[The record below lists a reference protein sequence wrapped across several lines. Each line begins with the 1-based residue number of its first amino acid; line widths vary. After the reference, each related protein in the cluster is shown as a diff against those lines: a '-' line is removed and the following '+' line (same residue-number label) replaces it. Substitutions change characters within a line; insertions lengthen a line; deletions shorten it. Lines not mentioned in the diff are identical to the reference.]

1 MGFQWEIVPGSVSVG
16 RLQWNRAA
24 VKVLPR
30 GFSALTYRVQGGGT
44 LLAGPKR
51 YGLPTGS
58 VVYLPAGTAY
68 ETRCDDTDLYR
79 IHFRERSPGPIR
91 VYASAPGARRLFEAI
106 LQSGQGRRAS
116 DEYRTLGLT
125 YQLLALLSE
134 LDGVGGDSPAF
145 EQALALLESG
155 FRRADLRIGEVCLEA
170 GLCET
175 TFRKLF
181 HRRFGKT
188 PVEYLTELRLEQ
200 ARTLLLRRSVSV
212 EQAATECGFSDA
224 KYLARTVKKYY
235 GCTPTQLRSGHD

>member
-91 VYASAPGARRLFEAI
+91 VYAPGGCLRPSCKA
-106 LQSGQGRRAS
+106 GRAA
-116 DEYRTLGLT
+116 G
-125 YQLLALLSE
+125 
-134 LDGVGGDSPAF
+134 PATNT
-145 EQALALLESG
+145 G
-155 FRRADLRIGEVCLEA
+155 RWG
-170 GLCET
+170 
-175 TFRKLF
+175 
-181 HRRFGKT
+181 
-188 PVEYLTELRLEQ
+188 
-200 ARTLLLRRSVSV
+200 
-212 EQAATECGFSDA
+212 
-224 KYLARTVKKYY
+224 
-235 GCTPTQLRSGHD
+235 